1 MSNRVLD
8 PHDIQTYR
16 YRVRLLGRELL
27 DEEDQIKRTTIA
39 LLLADTASTLAKL
52 EVQESQK
59 LREDG
64 VPHEDTDHMHLL
76 DGTYVISESPCH

>member
-1 MSNRVLD
+1 MISRVLD

-39 LLLADTASTLAKL
+39 LLLADTAATLAKL
-52 EVQESQK
+52 EVQEAQK
-59 LREDG
+59 LREEGMPPDNMEH
-64 VPHEDTDHMHLL
+64 VHLL
-76 DGTYVISESPCH
+76 DGTFATSET

>member
-1 MSNRVLD
+1 MGSRILD

-39 LLLADTASTLAKL
+39 LLLADTAATLAKL
-52 EVQESQK
+52 EVQETQK
-59 LREDG
+59 LREEG
-64 VPHEDTDHMHLL
+64 SQQEDKNHNHNHMHLL
-76 DGTYVISESPCH
+76 GGVAPEK

>member
-1 MSNRVLD
+1 MISRVLD

-39 LLLADTASTLAKL
+39 LLLADTAATLAKL
-52 EVQESQK
+52 EVQEAQK
-59 LREDG
+59 LREEGMPPDR
-64 VPHEDTDHMHLL
+64 VDHIHLL
-76 DGTYVISESPCH
+76 DGNFATSEA

>member
-1 MSNRVLD
+1 MSSRVLD

-39 LLLADTASTLAKL
+39 LLLADTATTLAKL

-59 LREDG
+59 LREEG
-64 VPHEDTDHMHLL
+64 LSPEDADHMHLL
-76 DGTYVISESPCH
+76 DGIYVASEK

>member
-1 MSNRVLD
+1 MSSRVLD

-39 LLLADTASTLAKL
+39 LLLADTATTLAKL

-59 LREDG
+59 LREEG
-64 VPHEDTDHMHLL
+64 LPPEEADHMHLL
-76 DGTYVISESPCH
+76 DGIYVASEK

>member
-1 MSNRVLD
+1 MSNRRILD

-39 LLLADTASTLAKL
+39 LLLADTAVTLAKL
-52 EVQESQK
+52 EVQETQK
-59 LREDG
+59 LREKNS
-64 VPHEDTDHMHLL
+64 PPKATNHIHLL
-76 DGTYVISESPCH
+76 DGSYMTAEK